1 MEQNNF
7 LLELS
12 AIEKRRLIKILE
24 DKYMTSLNL
33 FEVAETKSILQKL
46 GQKVKDW
53 IPPLEDLTNQENVV

>member
-7 LLELS
+7 LLELTS
-12 AIEKRRLIKILE
+12 IEKRRLIKILE

-46 GQKVKDW
+46 GQKVNDW
-53 IPPLEDLTNQENVV
+53 IPPIKDLTNQENVL